1 MVNATTIIL
10 VETVGRTWVTAE
22 GEVKCKG
29 ETFDYKG
36 RHYEDLVISHQIA
49 ITLVEDTA
57 LINPDGTLVT
67 HQEEILL
74 DCQANENSCTT
85 DRATYLLDSH
95 TEQEKCLY
103 FQSRHTKG
111 TVVTTEA
118 GNSTYMS
125 TDGSMVRLLMKEE
138 PIAACG
144 RLVTGTNYPTLF
156 LAKPQDNPSIGCWL
170 NPHEATIFTYVNAQD
185 EFLYHSSKGGKLEER
200 AIIRAEFCHRSQ
212 QQRLTAYASLAAE
225 QRTQIDGQAAS
236 LGGGKFVTTSGEAW
250 YVYTCKA
257 LVVKAR
263 EVGRCLTALPII
275 LGAKEYKIYLGLG
288 LGPLN

>member
-74 DCQANENSCTT
+74 DCQASENSCTT
-85 DRATYLLDSH
+85 DRATYLLDSP

-103 FQSRHTKG
+103 F
-111 TVVTTEA
+111 
-118 GNSTYMS
+118 
-125 TDGSMVRLLMKEE
+125 
-138 PIAACG
+138 
-144 RLVTGTNYPTLF
+144 
-156 LAKPQDNPSIGCWL
+156 
-170 NPHEATIFTYVNAQD
+170 
-185 EFLYHSSKGGKLEER
+185 
-200 AIIRAEFCHRSQ
+200 
-212 QQRLTAYASLAAE
+212 
-225 QRTQIDGQAAS
+225 
-236 LGGGKFVTTSGEAW
+236 
-250 YVYTCKA
+250 
-257 LVVKAR
+257 
-263 EVGRCLTALPII
+263 
-275 LGAKEYKIYLGLG
+275 
-288 LGPLN
+288 